1 MRKYILF
8 LVIAF
13 LIIACGKG
21 SKAGQENSSAIDT
34 IPLMVMQIQK
44 CSRLYTSEYQ
54 VHKIV
59 TFADTMSVSG
69 QFLSKKFKIG
79 LPAGKRRI
87 AIPVTASIKAYI
99 DFSKFSS
106 ANVKKKGNQIEIIL
120 PDPQFTMT
128 STEIDHKHVKQK
140 VSFFRSKFSDE
151 EITRIQQQGRTDIL
165 RTLPHLGIA
174 ENARQSAARQL
185 IPIIEQMGYRPE
197 EVIITFRQDFNWNDI
212 PSLIKSIE

>member
-1 MRKYILF
+1 M
-8 LVIAF
+8 A
-13 LIIACGKG
+13 ACGKG
-21 SKAGQENSSAIDT
+21 NKAGQENSPAIDT

-128 STEIDHKHVKQK
+128 STEIDHKH
-140 VSFFRSKFSDE
+140 
-151 EITRIQQQGRTDIL
+151 
-165 RTLPHLGIA
+165 H
-174 ENARQSAARQL
+174 
-185 IPIIEQMGYRPE
+185 
-197 EVIITFRQDFNWNDI
+197 
-212 PSLIKSIE
+212 